1 LLKNKELRVR
11 ILILLAA
18 VLVVVGIVLL
28 IINFRPD
35 RDNRDISVGAVFI
48 GESDDNGWNE
58 SHYKG
63 IRKACEENGCRMYSR
78 MGVPEEEEPLK
89 GAVSVLVNQGC
100 SCIFL
105 TSYGYGGYLSS
116 IAKEYPKVAFYC
128 ISGEGEGANC
138 TSYFA
143 RMYQVRYLAGIVAG
157 KASESGIL
165 GYVTAMPIP
174 ETVRSV
180 NAYALGA
187 RKANPSAKVYVV
199 YTGSWDNRD
208 VEEEAVRSLK
218 EAGADV
224 ITYHE
229 DRPYAIDLADEM
241 GLFTTGYDYVSRE
254 YSDRFLTGAIIN
266 WDILYIKVLRDY
278 LSGRANFSKGYWLGL
293 SDGAVSLYPY
303 SDLVTEETKEL
314 VASEEERIGNMLDV
328 FSGKIIDNTG
338 VERCSENE
346 RISDDELFN
355 HIDWYVEGVE
365 IYE

>member
-1 LLKNKELRVR
+1 MKNKELRTR
-11 ILILLAA
+11 ILFLLAG
-18 VLVVVGIVLL
+18 VLVVAGIVLM
-28 IINFRPD
+28 IINFSPD
-35 RDNRDISVGAVFI
+35 RINRVVSVGAVFI
-48 GESDDNGWNE
+48 GEADDNGWNE

-63 IRKACEENGCRMYSR
+63 IRKACEENGCIMYSR
-78 MGVPEEEEPLK
+78 MGVAEQEEELK
-89 GAVSVLVNQGC
+89 GAVSVLVSQGC

-105 TSYGYGGYLSS
+105 TSYGYGEYLNS
-116 IAKEYPKVAFYC
+116 IAQEYPKVAFYC
-128 ISGEGEGANC
+128 ISGEGDRSNC

-157 KASESGIL
+157 KATESGIL

-174 ETVRSV
+174 ETIRSV

-187 RKANPSAKVYVV
+187 RKANPSARVIVV
-199 YTGSWDNRD
+199 YTGSWDD
-208 VEEEAVRSLK
+208 KASEEEAVMSLK

-241 GLFTTGYDYVSRE
+241 GMLTTGYDYVSKQ
-254 YSDRFLTGAIIN
+254 YSNRFLTGAVIN
-266 WDILYIKVLRDY
+266 WDILYTKVLRDY

-303 SDLVTEETKEL
+303 SDMVSEETRELVT
-314 VASEEERIGNMLDV
+314 SEEERIMTTLDV
-328 FSGKIIDNTG
+328 FSGRILDNTG

-365 IYE
+365 VYE